1 MGIAGLEDRMW
12 RARASR
18 LAIRVIVSTLDWL
31 LLAFLAI
38 FALIGFHRGFIVG
51 ILSIGGFI
59 GGAFLGT
66 RLAPLI
72 LPHGSASP
80 YAPALGLLGALFA
93 GAVLAAGLE
102 GLGMRLRRALRLPML
117 DIFDGI
123 LGALFAT
130 VVGLGIIWILAAALM
145 QAPVASG
152 LRSAFSRSAIVRALD
167 SALPPSGPIL
177 NALAR
182 LDPLPHIAGPSTLEL
197 AAPEPAL
204 AHERAIAS
212 SARSVVRVLG
222 TACGM
227 AIEGSGWVAGEDLVV
242 TNAHVVAGES
252 DTTVERSG
260 EGPELP
266 AQIVAFDAREDLAL
280 LEVPSLELPALA
292 LAHSPAPNTPGVI
305 VGYPEDGP
313 LTFDPARIGET
324 QNVITQNAYGEGP
337 VTRLLTPIRGLIRP
351 GNSGGP
357 VVGAGGEVLA
367 TVFASTTSG
376 GPPGGYGVADGSV
389 AALLARPRKVVGQT
403 RCDSL

>member
-1 MGIAGLEDRMW
+1 MT
-12 RARASR
+12 
-18 LAIRVIVSTLDWL
+18 TLDWL

-66 RLAPLI
+66 RLAPLV

-102 GLGMRLRRALRLPML
+102 GFGLRLRRALRLPLL
-117 DIFDGI
+117 DIFDGV

-130 VVGLGIIWILAAALM
+130 AVGLGIIWIVAAALM
-145 QAPVASG
+145 QAPVSSG
-152 LRSAFSRSAIVRALD
+152 LRTAFSRSAIVRALD

-177 NALAR
+177 NALSR
-182 LDPLPHIAGPSTLEL
+182 LDPLPHIAGPSTQTL
-197 AAPEPAL
+197 APPESAL
-204 AHERAIAS
+204 ARSPAVRGA
-212 SARSVVRVLG
+212 ARSVVRVLG

-227 AIEGSGWVAGEDLVV
+227 AIEGSGWVAAEDLVV

-252 DTTVERSG
+252 DTVVERSG

-266 AQIVAFDAREDLAL
+266 ARIVAFDAREDLAL
-280 LEVPSLELPALA
+280 LEVPGLALPALD
-292 LAHSPAPNTPGVI
+292 LASAPAPEAAGVI

-313 LTFDPARIGET
+313 LTLDPARVGEA
-324 QNVITQNAYGEGP
+324 QSVVTQNAYGEGP

-357 VVGAGGEVLA
+357 VLDSRGGVLA
-367 TVFASTTSG
+367 TVFASSTG
-376 GPPGGYGVADGSV
+376 GGTPGGYGVADASV
-389 AALLARPRKVVGQT
+389 SALLARPREAVGQT